1 MTTETRARDES
12 PPAPRARSPPPATLE
27 DALDACLTME
37 TDARARGRDEGE
49 TAGRV
54 LGVEE
59 GRELGFRKGF
69 ELAEEVGYYAGC
81 AAVWREACERR
92 ARDEAEN
99 GFSERTE
106 RMIATFEREL
116 RESALGNPLD
126 EGILERVERL
136 RGRFKTLVAL
146 LGMRAEYS
154 PGDSSLGISF

>member
-1 MTTETRARDES
+1 M
-12 PPAPRARSPPPATLE
+12 
-27 DALDACLTME
+27 
-37 TDARARGRDEGE
+37 
-49 TAGRV
+49 
-54 LGVEE
+54 
-59 GRELGFRKGF
+59 
-69 ELAEEVGYYAGC
+69 
-81 AAVWREACERR
+81 WREACGRR

>member
-1 MTTETRARDES
+1 M
-12 PPAPRARSPPPATLE
+12 
-27 DALDACLTME
+27 
-37 TDARARGRDEGE
+37 
-49 TAGRV
+49 
-54 LGVEE
+54 
-59 GRELGFRKGF
+59 
-69 ELAEEVGYYAGC
+69 
-81 AAVWREACERR
+81 WREACERR